1 MSRKIINIWKIQN
14 YKICRAVL
22 VNNMSTY
29 VVRLQNLPLQ
39 AQSYHVR
46 NFFKGLIIPAGGVRI
61 IGGPE
66 GVAFILF
73 TSKQDVQTAMGM
85 NGGLLCN
92 AHVKLSISCHSEM
105 NKSLYPASNCQ
116 HYTVNI
122 SRSPMQNSSSKHN
135 PEYLKYVE
143 CIFPKRQL
151 VENDFINFFYPRT
164 IELVKIYSGPDS
176 TCESAIV
183 KFEKLH
189 DKNAALMKDGC
200 YIRDCCVRILIPSEK
215 YCEAIEMEVLKSFC
229 DAPPKDN
236 TPKDFCVQVLGISG
250 AANYNSLGTFL
261 GLPMF
266 FKTKRLFIEMQEGM
280 CKGRAYIDFETN
292 HFEFDKV
299 LKKHNSM
306 FFSSPLQIRPVTMQ
320 QLVDVLQA
328 NIEFVNEEN
337 FIKQH
342 SPPKPLNFSQVLSSQ
357 SSMPKFND
365 NKVSSNAQLS
375 TSVKVQVVNTASTND
390 LSNDIKEKNKLVK
403 QEAYQQTPE
412 LKRKRTDMEKIDESK
427 TIKVEENKT
436 KKETYLK
443 TSEVSSKP
451 LKECNVD
458 FKTKNLSK
466 HSEKLQEQKVEEPNK
481 EVYYLLNSTE
491 TKTPNTDVTTSSKVT
506 ETEKLNPK
514 KFCVRMANVSYQ
526 ATEQAIQCF
535 LKGIF
540 IPASSIVF
548 LKKGNV
554 KLGHVFIRL
563 YSAEEAQKAEQYHMK
578 NFFGRTVTVKA
589 SYVYFLKNIWDKEVG
604 QGFPD
609 HIFNDSQVFVGKPT
623 IATFHMD
630 IARFNITCVHASNL
644 PSDCNERDLYNILTR
659 DHGIC
664 FKRAHIMRGNFG
676 RCLGNCFI
684 ELNSELDCHRTVE
697 LHEKI
702 RFFDRLLNFFPI
714 KFQDMQMK
722 IIMPPP
728 HISPP
733 QQLPSQN
740 LNPAQIIPP
749 PYPHAALC
757 QPQVFPPFADFNKRA
772 RMQPAQF
779 IPYPPK
785 PLRSATIKL
794 SELSSSVTQGDILNF
809 FAEFRPLADSVKL
822 VTSELDGQLTGEGTV
837 AMETDELAKSAVDK
851 LNGSKLHSTN
861 VVLKLEYMAL

>member
-1 MSRKIINIWKIQN
+1 
-14 YKICRAVL
+14 
-22 VNNMSTY
+22 MSTY

-39 AQSYHVR
+39 AQSHHVR
-46 NFFKGLIIPAGGVRI
+46 NFFKDLIIPAGGVRI
-61 IGGPE
+61 IGGQE

-73 TSKQDVQTAMGM
+73 TSKQDVQTAMGLD
-85 NGGLLCN
+85 GGLLCN
-92 AHVKLSISCHSEM
+92 AHIKLSISCHSEM
-105 NKSLYPASNCQ
+105 NKSLYPASNYQ

-122 SRSPMQNSSSKHN
+122 SRSPLHNSSSNHN

-151 VENDFINFFYPRT
+151 VESDLISFFYPRA
-164 IELVKIYSGPDS
+164 IDLIKVYSGPDS
-176 TCESAIV
+176 TCESAII
-183 KFEKLH
+183 KFERLH
-189 DKNAALMKDGC
+189 DKNAALMRDGC

-229 DAPPKDN
+229 DAPSKNN
-236 TPKDFCVQVLGISG
+236 TPKDFCVEILGISG
-250 AANYNSLGTFL
+250 AADYNSLGTFL

-328 NIEFVNEEN
+328 NIEFINEEN
-337 FIKQH
+337 FIKNT
-342 SPPKPLNFSQVLSSQ
+342 SPPKPVNLSQILSPQNCVL
-357 SSMPKFND
+357 KFD
-365 NKVSSNAQLS
+365 ENKVSSNAQLS
-375 TSVKVQVVNTASTND
+375 TSVKEQVVNAASIND
-390 LSNDIKEKNKLVK
+390 LSKNIKEENKEVK
-403 QEAYQQTPE
+403 QEVNQQTSE
-412 LKRKRTDMEKIDESK
+412 IQSKGTEVDKIDNSKILKVEVNNTEKETHLKISK
-427 TIKVEENKT
+427 T
-436 KKETYLK
+436 
-443 TSEVSSKP
+443 SSKP
-451 LKECNVD
+451 SKELSID
-458 FKTKNLSK
+458 FNTKNISK
-466 HSEKLQEQKVEEPNK
+466 HSEKLQEQKVKEPNK
-481 EVYYLLNSTE
+481 EVDHLSNSTE
-491 TKTPNTDVTTSSKVT
+491 TEAPNTDVTTSSKPK
-506 ETEKLNPK
+506 ESEKLNPK

-609 HIFNDSQVFVGKPT
+609 HIFNDSQVYVGKPT

-630 IARFNITCVHASNL
+630 ITRFGITCVHASNL

-684 ELNSELDCHRTVE
+684 ELNSEVDCHRTVE

-733 QQLPSQN
+733 QQLPTPH
-740 LNPAQIIPP
+740 PAQIIPP
-749 PYPHAALC
+749 PYPHTALC
-757 QPQVFPPFADFNKRA
+757 QPQVVAPFANFNKRA
-772 RMQPAQF
+772 RIQPSQF
-779 IPYPPK
+779 IPYPLK
-785 PLRSATIKL
+785 AFRSATVKL
-794 SELSSSVTQGDILNF
+794 SGLSPSVTQSDIMDF
-809 FAEFRPLADSVKL
+809 FGEFRPLADSVKL
-822 VTSELDGQLTGEGTV
+822 ITSELDGQLTGEGYV
-837 AMETDELAKSAVDK
+837 AMETDELARSAVDK

-861 VVLKLEYMAL
+861 VVLKLE